1 MSNDLTGES
10 GGGTSMAS
18 RWLVVLGLIAGIG
31 TAVWMA
37 LPEAPGSMDKGS
49 VAGDYQ
55 LPDLHGEIQ
64 SLPKGEAILLNFWAT
79 WCPPCRKEIPSMAE
93 LHDKYAPKGLKII
106 AISVDKRRD
115 DLANFV
121 EEYRMPF
128 QVLHDAEGAI
138 ARHYGVFRYP
148 ETFLIGR
155 DGKVLYHLV
164 GAVDWMSAS
173 VTQTVETML
182 SAPAAGAEDH
192 GAVDGDN
199 KPGI

>member
-1 MSNDLTGES
+1 
-10 GGGTSMAS
+10 
-18 RWLVVLGLIAGIG
+18 
-31 TAVWMA
+31 
-37 LPEAPGSMDKGS
+37 
-49 VAGDYQ
+49 
-55 LPDLHGEIQ
+55 
-64 SLPKGEAILLNFWAT
+64 
-79 WCPPCRKEIPSMAE
+79 
-93 LHDKYAPKGLKII
+93 LKII

-115 DLANFV
+115 DLSSFV

-173 VTQTVETML
+173 VTQTVEAML
-182 SAPAAGAEDH
+182 SAPVAGAEGH
-192 GAVDGDN
+192 GAVDGNN